1 MKINDLDQ
9 SIDSWIKGLEQYDF
23 IQLCAKPSPTS
34 WSLGQVCMH
43 LIENTNYYVDQIKM
57 CVSTNDNI
65 MGEASP
71 EAKTM
76 FLNNEFPDE
85 VIEGPPE
92 NLDTPQPDNKE
103 QLMRSLLN
111 LKKDINHVEMLILN
125 SPYRGKT
132 KHPGLNYFDAREW
145 FQFAD
150 MHFRHHLRQ
159 KKRIEMFLEITRQ

>member
-1 MKINDLDQ
+1 
-9 SIDSWIKGLEQYDF
+9 
-23 IQLCAKPSPTS
+23 
-34 WSLGQVCMH
+34 MH

-103 QLMRSLLN
+103 QLIRFFN
-111 LKKDINHVEMLILN
+111 
-125 SPYRGKT
+125 
-132 KHPGLNYFDAREW
+132 
-145 FQFAD
+145 
-150 MHFRHHLRQ
+150 
-159 KKRIEMFLEITRQ
+159 